1 MPVNCFKIDF
11 GGENFQG
18 FAVTQFATP
27 TNMASQCDLVE
38 NETSMQDIE
47 WVTELHRGPGVWGYQ
62 PVFLSAPTIWEWSV
76 SMPHAW
82 RLA

>member
-1 MPVNCFKIDF
+1 MVLVMPVNCFKIDF

-47 WVTELHRGPGVWGYQ
+47 
-62 PVFLSAPTIWEWSV
+62 
-76 SMPHAW
+76 
-82 RLA
+82 